1 MAKDYK
7 EVPANETYKVRF
19 EKCFN
24 TMSKGGNPML
34 TAWYR
39 ITEGPM
45 KGQMMF
51 QHQVRTTEIGN
62 KIAQEVIEASEKYGV
77 GAGADSFE
85 LYYRQKEADN
95 GRVYDQFFIND

>member
-1 MAKDYK
+1 MSDYK

-24 TMSKGGNPML
+24 TMSKAGNPMM

-39 ITEGPM
+39 ITDGQY
-45 KGQMMF
+45 KGCILF
-51 QHQVRTTEIGN
+51 QHQVRTTEVGN
-62 KIAQEVIEASEKYGV
+62 RIAQEVLDASERYGIGG
-77 GAGADSFE
+77 GAQSFE
-85 LYYRQKEADN
+85 LYYRKKDMGD